1 MTATVKTRPES
12 KEIARLAAEA
22 ASEKQASDILVLD
35 IRRVTL
41 LADYFVI
48 CSAQTERQLQ
58 TVVEEVE
65 EQLGRAG
72 VQLLG
77 REGTADSGW
86 AVLDF
91 GDVIVHVFRPQERAY
106 YRLEE
111 VWAEGTPVVRII

>member
-1 MTATVKTRPES
+1 LTATVKTRPES

-72 VQLLG
+72 VELLG

>member
-1 MTATVKTRPES
+1 MTTPVKTRPEAR
-12 KEIARLAAEA
+12 EIARLAAEA

-48 CSAQTERQLQ
+48 CSAQTERQLE
-58 TVVEEVE
+58 TVVAEVE

>member
-1 MTATVKTRPES
+1 MAEAVRTRPDSREV
-12 KEIARLAAEA
+12 ARLAAEV

-35 IRRVTL
+35 LRRVTV

-48 CSAQTERQLQ
+48 CSAQTERQLE
-58 TVVEEVE
+58 TIVDELED
-65 EQLGRAG
+65 QLGEAG
-72 VQLLG
+72 VELLR

-91 GDVIVHVFRPQERAY
+91 GDVIVHVFRPRERAY

-111 VWAEGTPVVRII
+111 VWAEATPVVRII

>member
-1 MTATVKTRPES
+1 LTAPVKTRPEA

-48 CSAQTERQLQ
+48 CSAQTERQLE
-58 TVVEEVE
+58 TVVAEVE

>member
-1 MTATVKTRPES
+1 MTTPVKTRPEAR
-12 KEIARLAAEA
+12 EIARLAAEA

-48 CSAQTERQLQ
+48 CSAQTERQLE
-58 TVVEEVE
+58 TVVAEVE

-91 GDVIVHVFRPQERAY
+91 GDVIVHIFRPQERAY

>member
-1 MTATVKTRPES
+1 LTATVKTRPES
-12 KEIARLAAEA
+12 KEIARLAAEV

-72 VQLLG
+72 VELLG

-111 VWAEGTPVVRII
+111 VWSGGTPVVRII

>member
-1 MTATVKTRPES
+1 MTAPVKTRPEA

-48 CSAQTERQLQ
+48 CSAQTERQLE
-58 TVVEEVE
+58 TVVAEVE

>member
-1 MTATVKTRPES
+1 MKGIVRARPES
-12 KEIARLAAEA
+12 REVARLAAEI

-35 IRRVTL
+35 LRRVTV

-58 TVVEEVE
+58 TVAEELE
-65 EQLGRAG
+65 EKLTQAG
-72 VQLLG
+72 VDLLG

-91 GDVIVHVFRPQERAY
+91 GDVIVHIFRPRERAY

-111 VWAEGTPVVRII
+111 VWADGTPVVRII

>member
-72 VQLLG
+72 VELLG

>member
-1 MTATVKTRPES
+1 MTEAVKVRPES
-12 KEIARLAAEA
+12 REVARLAAEV

-35 IRRVTL
+35 IRRVTV

-58 TVVEEVE
+58 TVVEELE
-65 EQLGRAG
+65 RQLTEAG
-72 VQLLG
+72 VELLG

-111 VWAEGTPVVRII
+111 VWSEGTPVVRII

>member
-1 MTATVKTRPES
+1 MKEIVRARPES
-12 KEIARLAAEA
+12 REVARLAAEI

-35 IRRVTL
+35 IRRVTV

-58 TVVEEVE
+58 TVAEELE
-65 EQLGRAG
+65 EKLTQAG
-72 VQLLG
+72 VDLLG

-91 GDVIVHVFRPQERAY
+91 GDVIVHIFRPQERAY

-111 VWAEGTPVVRII
+111 VWADGTPVVRII